1 MTTNNIFTLIQ
12 MMQGA
17 ANPQQF
23 LMNFL
28 NEQVGQN
35 PFFVN
40 LLNLAK
46 QGNTKEIENVARN
59 FCAQR
64 GKDFDKEFNSFKR
77 SMGL

>member
-1 MTTNNIFTLIQ
+1 
-12 MMQGA
+12 
-17 ANPQQF
+17 
-23 LMNFL
+23 MNFL

>member
-1 MTTNNIFTLIQ
+1 MTTNNVFTLIQ
-12 MMQGA
+12 MMQEA

-23 LMNFL
+23 LMNFI
-28 NEQVGQN
+28 NEQVGQS
-35 PFFVN
+35 PFFAN

-46 QGNTKEIENVARN
+46 QGNAREIENVARN

-64 GKDFDKEFNSFKR
+64 GKDFDKEFNSFRR